1 MSKSCVVLRALSVIL
16 TLTLAACGGGGGGDG
31 NGGNGGGG
39 GGGSSGGGGGGGGTG
54 FSVQVDRSSLT
65 FNYIQNTSP
74 SPIVL
79 NVTGSETPPP
89 QFFVEAR
96 DDTGIYLDAAPP
108 VYGGSTAAAI
118 SVQPRAGLSAGTYT
132 GHLTLYA
139 CADSECISSWSGS
152 PMTVNYTITVTAP
165 VFTGVPQY
173 DFRSTFGQSTA
184 IDPILQLIL
193 PANSGSWTAKA
204 TAPWLTLSATS
215 GTGAAV
221 ISIVAVGKGM
231 AVGSYTDSV
240 TVTSANGSQTSTFNL
255 QITPAVITPTPLPSF
270 SGINGS
276 TFNPISV
283 SVGVSQGITAMT
295 ATADQP
301 WILVSQVTAPT
312 GLAPGSFTVAV
323 NPAVGPLTSGSYSGN
338 ILVTVGSGS
347 DTTSTQ
353 VPVQLTLTPPTLSVS
368 AQKLVFGGSAGRT
381 FSPDTLSVSLNTGT
395 GQYPWS
401 VSGQPSWLNLSSTG
415 GAPPGQ
421 IVVTPLPANALP
433 GTTGATLTFTTT
445 VNGDVL
451 KASVPVTLNL
461 DSHLLVAAQTGV
473 AFVSTPTANWSRLTQ
488 AVKVSDNYGLAT
500 TWTAQSDQTWLQVTS
515 SGTAGGNV
523 TLTAN
528 PTGLAA
534 DQLYIATV
542 TLTATDATIVNPEH
556 IRVGLWVASATP
568 SVVPSGTTSFAGAAQ
583 INAVVADPIRP
594 YVYVHETNST
604 SVRVFNIYTETE
616 LAPLTGLPA
625 TTLSLTVGNDGNTLF
640 ALGSAGPVIATVN
653 LNTGVAAKVLNI
665 PASPNANEP
674 LDFIRYVRT
683 NGREFIMDGVD
694 RTFRVTDGSQAGS
707 GNTDYFAV
715 TTDGSKLFNESYSFS
730 LDYTDAGGGVFSVTG
745 SLGNSGITA
754 QPALVGDV
762 TNVDGSSSC
771 APSIIGAGC
780 LIGGKY
786 VSLSTN
792 QARSTNNLAM
802 GSDGRLYVGVIPG
815 LPFEN
820 DLYLFSATGTV
831 APTTLKSNQY
841 NLGDRTMVIS
851 SDGFVLAA
859 ATPTGQP
866 PSVLI
871 MPVGP

>member
-1 MSKSCVVLRALSVIL
+1 MLKSCLVLRALSVIL
-16 TLTLAACGGGGGGDG
+16 TLTLAACGGGGGG
-31 NGGNGGGG
+31 NGGGG
-39 GGGSSGGGGGGGGTG
+39 GGNGGSGGGGGTG
-54 FSVQVDRSSLT
+54 FSVQVDRSSVA
-65 FNYIQNTSP
+65 FNYIQNTTP

-79 NVTGSETPPP
+79 NVTASETPPP
-89 QFFVEAR
+89 QFFVEAM
-96 DDTGIYLDAAPP
+96 DSTGIYLDAAHP

-118 SVQPRAGLSAGTYT
+118 SVQPRPGLSAGTYT
-132 GHLTLYA
+132 GQLILNA
-139 CADSECISSWSGS
+139 CADPGCIQAWPGS

-165 VFTGVPQY
+165 VFTGVPQWG
-173 DFRSTFGQSTA
+173 FRSTFGQS
-184 IDPILQLIL
+184 DPINPIQTLTL

-221 ISIVAVGKGM
+221 ISIVVVAHGV
-231 AVGSYTDSV
+231 AVGSYTGSV
-240 TVTSANGSQTSTFNL
+240 TVTSANGSQTSTYTL
-255 QITPAVITPTPLPSF
+255 QVVAAEITPSVYPSF

-276 TFNPISV
+276 TFTPISV
-283 SVGVSQGITAMT
+283 SIGENLGATPMT
-295 ATADQP
+295 VTADQP

-312 GLAPGSFTVAV
+312 GLVPGGFTVAV
-323 NPAVGPLTSGSYSGN
+323 NPAVGPLASGN
-338 ILVTVGSGS
+338 YTGNVQVTVGAGS
-347 DTTSTQ
+347 DTTSIQ
-353 VPVQLTLTPPTLSVS
+353 VPVQLTLTAPTLSVS
-368 AQKLVFGGSAGRT
+368 AQNLVFGGSAGRT
-381 FSPDTLSVSLNTGT
+381 FSPATLAVSLNTGT

-421 IVVTPLPANALP
+421 IVVTPLPANASP
-433 GTTGATLTFTTT
+433 GTTAATLTFTTR

-451 KASVPVTLNL
+451 TASVPVTFNL

-473 AFVSTPTANWSRLTQ
+473 AFVSTPTANWSRLAQ

-500 TWTAQSDQTWLQVTS
+500 PWTAQSDQTWLQVTS
-515 SGTAGGNV
+515 SGAAGGNI

-568 SVVPSGTTSFAGAAQ
+568 SVVPSGITSFAGAAQ

-604 SVRVFNIYTETE
+604 SVRVFNLYTEAE

-625 TTLSLTVGNDGNTLF
+625 TTICLTVGSDGNTLF

-683 NGREFIMDGVD
+683 NGREFIMDGAD
-694 RTFRVTDGSQAGS
+694 RTFRVTDGSQAGN

-715 TTDGSKLFNESYSFS
+715 STDGSKMFNESSSFS

-745 SLGNSGITA
+745 SPSNSGIAA

-762 TNVDGSSSC
+762 TNVDGSSYC
-771 APSIIGAGC
+771 APSIIGADC
-780 LIGGKY
+780 LIGGTY

-792 QARSTNNLAM
+792 QAKSTNNLAM

-820 DLYLFSATGTV
+820 DLYLFSATGTG
-831 APTTLKSNQY
+831 APTILKSNQY

-859 ATPTGQP
+859 ATPAGQP

-871 MPVGP
+871 MPIGP

>member
-1 MSKSCVVLRALSVIL
+1 MLKSCVVLRALSVIL
-16 TLTLAACGGGGGGDG
+16 TLTLAACGGGGGG
-31 NGGNGGGG
+31 NG
-39 GGGSSGGGGGGGGTG
+39 GGGGGGGGTG
-54 FSVQVDRSSLT
+54 GSGFSFQVDRSSIA
-65 FNYIQNTSP
+65 FNYIQNTTP

-79 NVTGSETPPP
+79 NVTGSETPP
-89 QFFVEAR
+89 QFFVEVR
-96 DDTGIYLDAAPP
+96 DDTGIYLDAADP

-132 GHLTLYA
+132 GQLTLNA
-139 CADSECISSWSGS
+139 CADSECIQAWPGS

-165 VFTGVPQY
+165 VFTGLPQY
-173 DFRSTFGQSTA
+173 GFQSTFGQST
-184 IDPILQLIL
+184 PINPFLQLTL
-193 PANSGSWTAKA
+193 PANSGSWIAKA

-221 ISIVAVGKGM
+221 ISIVAVGQGM

-240 TVTSANGSQTSTFNL
+240 TVTSANGSQTSTFTL
-255 QITPAVITPTPLPSF
+255 QIRPAVVTPTPLIPSF
-270 SGINGS
+270 SGVNGS
-276 TFNPISV
+276 TFTPISV
-283 SVGVSQGITAMT
+283 SVAVSQGITAMT

-323 NPAVGPLTSGSYSGN
+323 NPAVGPLASGSYSGN
-338 ILVTVGSGS
+338 VQVTVGSGS
-347 DTTSTQ
+347 DTTSAQ
-353 VPVQLTLTPPTLSVS
+353 VPVQLTLTAPTLSVS
-368 AQKLVFGGSAGRT
+368 AQKLVFGGSSGRT
-381 FSPDTLSVSLNTGT
+381 FSPATLSVSLNTGT

-421 IVVTPLPANALP
+421 IVVTPLPANASP
-433 GTTGATLTFTTT
+433 GTTAATLTFTTT

-451 KASVPVTLNL
+451 KASVPVTFNL
-461 DSHLLVAAQTGV
+461 DSHLLVSAQTGV

-488 AVKVSDNYGLAT
+488 VVKVSDNYGLAT
-500 TWTAQSDQTWLQVTS
+500 PWTAQSDQAWLQVTS

-568 SVVPSGTTSFAGAAQ
+568 SVVPSGTTSFAAAAQ

-604 SVRVFNIYTETE
+604 SVRVFNLYTETE
-616 LAPLTGLPA
+616 FAPLTGLPA

-640 ALGSAGPVIATVN
+640 ALGSTGPVIATVN
-653 LNTGVAAKVLNI
+653 LNTGIAAKVLNI

-683 NGREFIMDGVD
+683 NGREFIMDGAE
-694 RTFRVTDGSQAGS
+694 RTFRVTDASQAGN

-745 SLGNSGITA
+745 SPGNSGITA

-771 APSIIGAGC
+771 APAIIGANC
-780 LIGGKY
+780 LIGGNY

-792 QARSTNNLAM
+792 QAMLTNNLAM

-815 LPFEN
+815 QPFEN
-820 DLYLFSATGTV
+820 DLYLFSATGTA

-859 ATPTGQP
+859 ATPAGQP

-871 MPVGP
+871 MPIGP